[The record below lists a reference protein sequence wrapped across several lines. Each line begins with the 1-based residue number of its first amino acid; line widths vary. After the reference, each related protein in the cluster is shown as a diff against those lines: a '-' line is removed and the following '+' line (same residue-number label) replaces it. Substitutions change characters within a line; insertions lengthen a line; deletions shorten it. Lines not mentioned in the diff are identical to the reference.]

1 MDGHSGD
8 IAAAVMIG
16 AAIMLALVLSAK
28 ADALSAQP
36 SQIIHELRQQQT
48 GKQAK
53 PLKRLARTPDQL
65 SGAEQPQLPQ
75 HSAQRT
81 ASGAMFMRE

>member
-1 MDGHSGD
+1 MNGHSGD

-53 PLKRLARTPDQL
+53 PLQRLARTPDQL

-75 HSAQRT
+75 HNSAQRT
-81 ASGAMFMRE
+81 ASGAMFM

>member
-1 MDGHSGD
+1 MNGHSGD

-53 PLKRLARTPDQL
+53 PLQRLARTPDQFQKP
-65 SGAEQPQLPQ
+65 SCHSTAPSEQQAERC
-75 HSAQRT
+75 SCDA
-81 ASGAMFMRE
+81 

>member
-1 MDGHSGD
+1 MNGHSGD

-36 SQIIHELRQQQT
+36 SQIIT
-48 GKQAK
+48 SCGNNK
-53 PLKRLARTPDQL
+53 PASRL
-65 SGAEQPQLPQ
+65 SHCKG
-75 HSAQRT
+75 
-81 ASGAMFMRE
+81 

>member
-1 MDGHSGD
+1 MNGHSGD

-53 PLKRLARTPDQL
+53 PLHEHLISYQEPSCHSCHSTTAPSEQQ
-65 SGAEQPQLPQ
+65 AERC
-75 HSAQRT
+75 SCDA
-81 ASGAMFMRE
+81 